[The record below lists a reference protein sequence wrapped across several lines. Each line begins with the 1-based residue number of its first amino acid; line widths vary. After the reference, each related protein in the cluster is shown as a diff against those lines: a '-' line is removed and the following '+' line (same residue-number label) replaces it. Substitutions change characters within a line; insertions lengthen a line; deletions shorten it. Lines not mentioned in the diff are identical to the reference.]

1 MELTCHVMLNKF
13 TDELDDAIEY
23 VGGDTSQIHKLSDY
37 SKVIKNQ
44 LIKTGETTYT
54 ISKLEQPSFGMV
66 ASYQLEQN
74 GKATGEIIDIPKNHV
89 IAICSVKFDN
99 IPYAGA
105 KIGDEYIHLETTPN
119 PTKPI
124 YIPLS
129 TITNIYRGSE
139 WIKLEGLDIKL
150 RYEDLL
156 QSFKTELS
164 NVFAPVDLQER
175 SIFGL
180 KYKEVDLTKI
190 FGTNEIDL
198 SQIFGETLNDDDYGA
213 TIGLLKDNF
222 YTKEETDYKY
232 LHKTSYTTNEEIDS
246 ILK

>member
-1 MELTCHVMLNKF
+1 MELTHHVMLNKF
-13 TDELDDAIEY
+13 TDELDDAIEF
-23 VGGDTSQIHKLSDY
+23 VGGDVSQIHKLEDY

-54 ISKLEQPSFGMV
+54 ISKLENPSFGMV

-89 IAICSVKFDN
+89 IAICTVRFDN
-99 IPYAGA
+99 IPYEGA
-105 KIGDEYIHLETTPN
+105 KVGDEYIHLETVPN

-139 WIKLEGLDIKL
+139 WIKLDGLDIKL

-156 QSFKTELS
+156 SSFKKELS
-164 NVFAPVDLQER
+164 NVFAPIELTNQ

-180 KYKEVDLTKI
+180 KYKGEDLTRI
-190 FGTNEIDL
+190 FGTNQIDL
-198 SQIFGETLNDDDYGA
+198 SQIFGTSLDDLDLGVTTQTLLNE
-213 TIGLLKDNF
+213 F
-222 YTKEETDYKY
+222 YTKEESDNKY
-232 LHKTSYTTNEEIDS
+232 IQKTSYATNEEIDQ
-246 ILK
+246 L